1 MSLHEYPKKPGI
13 SRFVAPWDTS
23 GWYFMAEHFAPGC
36 RIYSNADI
44 TVTEC
49 PEILM
54 GCDYIVTYD
63 SATDGFDDKQEVDF
77 FIEQTGEVYA
87 ALDADAPAD
96 FPTGF
101 ARTDLVV
108 RTDAGDTYRLFM
120 RPYARGAHVHLDAF
134 SSPGR
139 HFFVAF
145 RPTETETKKPLP
157 EAKRFSVAERHETR
171 ETCWFVHDCFARANL
186 SGYDCRGDVRV
197 CAEAD
202 NPKRHYL
209 RLQSGA
215 GISCACETSGQDELS
230 MALDVPAGTAA
241 LNFAGVTVQLGSAQA
256 SINGQNV
263 PDIADKGYGVK
274 EGIPQLI
281 LAGASV
287 DDVYVIVLFS
297 TFVGMMQGE
306 GASIL
311 KFVNIPIS
319 IFLGI
324 AIGLLIGVL
333 LAYFFKKMHIR
344 DTSKVLI
351 ILSISFLLV
360 VMEDKLLT
368 PITFSA
374 LIAIMFI
381 GIGLQ
386 KKRETVA
393 KRLSVKYGKLWVA
406 AEVFLFVL
414 VGATVNIG
422 YLGKVGV
429 KALIVIIGA
438 LVFRMFGVFV
448 CLLGTSLKRK
458 ERLFTMLAYTPKAT
472 VQAAIG
478 GIPLALGFTCG
489 DLVLTVAVL
498 AIVLTAPLGAF
509 AIDLSYKKLL
519 NR

>member
-1 MSLHEYPKKPGI
+1 MLLSISLILILGMFMGWICQKIKLPSLLGMLITGIVLGPYVLNLLDDSILGI
-13 SRFVAPWDTS
+13 SAELRKIALIIILTRAGLGLDLSGLEKIGRPAVLMCFVPASFELIGMILLAPK
-23 GWYFMAEHFAPGC
+23 
-36 RIYSNADI
+36 
-44 TVTEC
+44 
-49 PEILM
+49 LM
-54 GCDYIVTYD
+54 GLTVL
-63 SATDGFDDKQEVDF
+63 E
-77 FIEQTGEVYA
+77 A
-87 ALDADAPAD
+87 AIMGAVLAAVSPA
-96 FPTGF
+96 
-101 ARTDLVV
+101 VV
-108 RTDAGDTYRLFM
+108 VPRMVKLM
-120 RPYARGAHVHLDAF
+120 
-134 SSPGR
+134 
-139 HFFVAF
+139 
-145 RPTETETKKPLP
+145 
-157 EAKRFSVAERHETR
+157 
-171 ETCWFVHDCFARANL
+171 
-186 SGYDCRGDVRV
+186 
-197 CAEAD
+197 
-202 NPKRHYL
+202 
-209 RLQSGA
+209 
-215 GISCACETSGQDELS
+215 DE
-230 MALDVPAGTAA
+230 
-241 LNFAGVTVQLGSAQA
+241 
-256 SINGQNV
+256 
-263 PDIADKGYGVK
+263 GYGVN

-324 AIGLLIGVL
+324 VIGLLIGVL

-360 VMEDKLLT
+360 VMEDKLST

>member
-1 MSLHEYPKKPGI
+1 MLLSISLILILGMFMGWICQKIKLPSLLGMLITGIVLGPYVLNLLDDSILGI
-13 SRFVAPWDTS
+13 SAELRKIALIIILTRAGLGLDLSGLKKIGRPAVLMCFVPASFELIGMILLAPK
-23 GWYFMAEHFAPGC
+23 
-36 RIYSNADI
+36 
-44 TVTEC
+44 
-49 PEILM
+49 LM
-54 GCDYIVTYD
+54 GLT
-63 SATDGFDDKQEVDF
+63 ALE
-77 FIEQTGEVYA
+77 A
-87 ALDADAPAD
+87 AIMGAVLAAVSPA
-96 FPTGF
+96 
-101 ARTDLVV
+101 VV
-108 RTDAGDTYRLFM
+108 VPRMVKLM
-120 RPYARGAHVHLDAF
+120 
-134 SSPGR
+134 
-139 HFFVAF
+139 
-145 RPTETETKKPLP
+145 
-157 EAKRFSVAERHETR
+157 
-171 ETCWFVHDCFARANL
+171 
-186 SGYDCRGDVRV
+186 
-197 CAEAD
+197 
-202 NPKRHYL
+202 
-209 RLQSGA
+209 
-215 GISCACETSGQDELS
+215 DE
-230 MALDVPAGTAA
+230 
-241 LNFAGVTVQLGSAQA
+241 
-256 SINGQNV
+256 
-263 PDIADKGYGVK
+263 GYGVN

-360 VMEDKLLT
+360 VMEDKLST

>member
-1 MSLHEYPKKPGI
+1 MLLSISLILILGMFMGWICQKIKLPSLLGMLITGIVLGPYVLNLLDDSILGI
-13 SRFVAPWDTS
+13 SAELRKIALIIILTRAGLGLDLSGLKKIGRPAVLMCFVPASFELIGMILLAPK
-23 GWYFMAEHFAPGC
+23 
-36 RIYSNADI
+36 
-44 TVTEC
+44 
-49 PEILM
+49 LM
-54 GCDYIVTYD
+54 GLTVL
-63 SATDGFDDKQEVDF
+63 E
-77 FIEQTGEVYA
+77 A
-87 ALDADAPAD
+87 AIMGAVLAAVSPA
-96 FPTGF
+96 
-101 ARTDLVV
+101 VV
-108 RTDAGDTYRLFM
+108 VPRMVKLM
-120 RPYARGAHVHLDAF
+120 
-134 SSPGR
+134 
-139 HFFVAF
+139 
-145 RPTETETKKPLP
+145 
-157 EAKRFSVAERHETR
+157 
-171 ETCWFVHDCFARANL
+171 
-186 SGYDCRGDVRV
+186 
-197 CAEAD
+197 
-202 NPKRHYL
+202 
-209 RLQSGA
+209 
-215 GISCACETSGQDELS
+215 DE
-230 MALDVPAGTAA
+230 
-241 LNFAGVTVQLGSAQA
+241 
-256 SINGQNV
+256 
-263 PDIADKGYGVK
+263 GYGVN

-297 TFVGMMQGE
+297 TFVGIMQGE

-360 VMEDKLLT
+360 VMEDKLST

>member
-1 MSLHEYPKKPGI
+1 MLLSISLILILGMFMGWICQKIKLPSLLGMLITGIVLGPYVLNLLDDSILGI
-13 SRFVAPWDTS
+13 SAELRKIALIIILTRAGLGLDLAGLKKIGRPAVLMCFVPASFELIGMILLAPK
-23 GWYFMAEHFAPGC
+23 
-36 RIYSNADI
+36 
-44 TVTEC
+44 
-49 PEILM
+49 LM
-54 GCDYIVTYD
+54 GLTVL
-63 SATDGFDDKQEVDF
+63 E
-77 FIEQTGEVYA
+77 A
-87 ALDADAPAD
+87 AIMGAVLAAVSPA
-96 FPTGF
+96 
-101 ARTDLVV
+101 VV
-108 RTDAGDTYRLFM
+108 VPRMVKLM
-120 RPYARGAHVHLDAF
+120 
-134 SSPGR
+134 
-139 HFFVAF
+139 
-145 RPTETETKKPLP
+145 
-157 EAKRFSVAERHETR
+157 
-171 ETCWFVHDCFARANL
+171 
-186 SGYDCRGDVRV
+186 
-197 CAEAD
+197 
-202 NPKRHYL
+202 
-209 RLQSGA
+209 
-215 GISCACETSGQDELS
+215 DE
-230 MALDVPAGTAA
+230 
-241 LNFAGVTVQLGSAQA
+241 
-256 SINGQNV
+256 
-263 PDIADKGYGVK
+263 GYGVN

-360 VMEDKLLT
+360 VMEDKLST

-386 KKRETVA
+386 KKRKTVA

-519 NR
+519 NK

>member
-1 MSLHEYPKKPGI
+1 MLLSISLILILGMFMGWICQKIKLPRLLGMLITGIVLGPYVLNLLDDSILGI
-13 SRFVAPWDTS
+13 SAELRKIALIIILTRAGLGLDLSGLKKIGRPAVLMCFVPASFELICIILLAPK
-23 GWYFMAEHFAPGC
+23 
-36 RIYSNADI
+36 
-44 TVTEC
+44 
-49 PEILM
+49 LM
-54 GCDYIVTYD
+54 GLTVL
-63 SATDGFDDKQEVDF
+63 E
-77 FIEQTGEVYA
+77 A
-87 ALDADAPAD
+87 AIMGAVLAAVSPA
-96 FPTGF
+96 
-101 ARTDLVV
+101 VV
-108 RTDAGDTYRLFM
+108 VPRMVKLM
-120 RPYARGAHVHLDAF
+120 
-134 SSPGR
+134 
-139 HFFVAF
+139 
-145 RPTETETKKPLP
+145 
-157 EAKRFSVAERHETR
+157 
-171 ETCWFVHDCFARANL
+171 
-186 SGYDCRGDVRV
+186 
-197 CAEAD
+197 
-202 NPKRHYL
+202 
-209 RLQSGA
+209 
-215 GISCACETSGQDELS
+215 DE
-230 MALDVPAGTAA
+230 
-241 LNFAGVTVQLGSAQA
+241 
-256 SINGQNV
+256 
-263 PDIADKGYGVK
+263 GYGVN

-297 TFVGMMQGE
+297 TFVWMMQGE

-360 VMEDKLLT
+360 VMEDKLST

>member
-1 MSLHEYPKKPGI
+1 MLLSISLILILGMFMGWICQKIKLPSLLGMLITGIVLGPYVLNLLDDSILGI
-13 SRFVAPWDTS
+13 SAELRKIALIIILTRAGLGLDLSGLKKIGRPAVLMCFVPASFELIGMILVAPK
-23 GWYFMAEHFAPGC
+23 
-36 RIYSNADI
+36 
-44 TVTEC
+44 
-49 PEILM
+49 LM
-54 GCDYIVTYD
+54 GLTVL
-63 SATDGFDDKQEVDF
+63 E
-77 FIEQTGEVYA
+77 A
-87 ALDADAPAD
+87 AIMGAVLAAVSPA
-96 FPTGF
+96 
-101 ARTDLVV
+101 VV
-108 RTDAGDTYRLFM
+108 VPRMVKLM
-120 RPYARGAHVHLDAF
+120 
-134 SSPGR
+134 
-139 HFFVAF
+139 
-145 RPTETETKKPLP
+145 
-157 EAKRFSVAERHETR
+157 
-171 ETCWFVHDCFARANL
+171 
-186 SGYDCRGDVRV
+186 
-197 CAEAD
+197 
-202 NPKRHYL
+202 
-209 RLQSGA
+209 
-215 GISCACETSGQDELS
+215 DE
-230 MALDVPAGTAA
+230 
-241 LNFAGVTVQLGSAQA
+241 
-256 SINGQNV
+256 
-263 PDIADKGYGVK
+263 GYGVN

-360 VMEDKLLT
+360 VMEDKLST